1 MALYRWQD
9 DRLTVVKK
17 SKFEDKNVPER
28 KLQQLLGRHPDAL
41 EEGLFTIATEYSLAR
56 LGKTQRAVDLL
67 ALDQKNGLVVVEL
80 KRDQKGAHAELQ
92 AIRYAALV
100 SNMTHDEVIEAH
112 ADYLEKKSNHE
123 PGDEKKGEGAHYN
136 EEAKKA
142 IHEHLDGREINTV
155 RPRIILAS
163 ADFSKELTA
172 SVLWLCDNFKVDITC
187 VKVTL
192 YETGKEK
199 LLDTDT
205 IIPLP
210 EAKDYLLKR
219 QEQRVQELDQQE
231 KERKDNFTF
240 SMVGIEDGD
249 TLVYKKDPTK
259 KCTAIGK
266 RELVFEGTRYSL
278 TGLAKKFGGTQG
290 TRSWVYKDEALQKEE
305 TLQERRERLEGE
317 SPTSVE
323 Y

>member
-9 DRLTVVKK
+9 DRLTGVKK
-17 SKFEDKNVPER
+17 SKFEDKNVLER
-28 KLQQLLGRHPDAL
+28 RLQDLLGCHPDAL
-41 EEGLFTIATEYSLAR
+41 EKGLFTIATEYSLAKLWR
-56 LGKTQRAVDLL
+56 ETGREVDLL
-67 ALDQKNGLVVVEL
+67 ALDQENRLVVVEL
-80 KRDQKGAHAELQ
+80 KRDQRAGHAELQ

-100 SNMTHDEVIEAH
+100 SNMTLDEVIGAH
-112 ADYLEKKSNHE
+112 ADYLEKKSSDE
-123 PGDEKKGEGAHYN
+123 PSGEKKSERAHYS
-136 EEAKKA
+136 EESKEA
-142 IHEHLDGREINTV
+142 IQEHLDGEDIKTV
-155 RPRIILAS
+155 RPRIILVS
-163 ADFSKELTA
+163 ADFSTELTA

-192 YETGKEK
+192 YDTGKEW

-219 QEQRVQELDQQE
+219 QERRVQELDKQDR
-231 KERKDNFTF
+231 ERKDNFTF
-240 SMVGIEDGD
+240 SMVGIEEGD
-249 TLVYKKDPTK
+249 TLVYRKDPTK
-259 KCTAIGK
+259 KCTVIG
-266 RELVFEGTRYSL
+266 RTYVEFEGTRYSL

-323 Y
+323 